1 MSNGP
6 SLPIARIP
14 SVLAATAVEEEMEK
28 LEFRG
33 QGGQEPAPSPKPVIA
48 AERGPEIKHNSRV
61 DEQFRVGRIMK
72 ALFPDGIQ
80 IANEEQFATMRLFNA
95 LVASIA
101 QFAQSN
107 MSNPIHIRDV
117 KKQAEMLDEMVGRVK
132 MG

>member
-14 SVLAATAVEEEMEK
+14 SVLAASAVEEEMER

-33 QGGQEPAPSPKPVIA
+33 PSAQDTGPVVKA
-48 AERGPEIKHNSRV
+48 VTPERPPEAKHNSRV
-61 DEQFRVGRIMK
+61 DEQFRVGRVMK
-72 ALFPDGIQ
+72 ALFPEGIQ

-117 KKQAEMLDEMVGRVK
+117 KKQAEMLDEMVGRIK
-132 MG
+132 KS

>member
-14 SVLAATAVEEEMEK
+14 SVLAASAVEEEMER

-33 QGGQEPAPSPKPVIA
+33 PAGQDTGPALKPVTT
-48 AERGPEIKHNSRV
+48 ERTAPEAKHNSRV
-61 DEQFRVGRIMK
+61 DEQFRVGKVMK
-72 ALFPDGIQ
+72 ALFPEGIQ
-80 IANEEQFATMRLFNA
+80 IGNEEQFATMRLFNA

-117 KKQAEMLDEMVGRVK
+117 KKQAEMLDEMVGRIK
-132 MG
+132 KG